1 MKITPERTR
10 LAAVALAL
18 ALLAGTGA
26 WAWRSVGQLALA
38 AAQAEQAQQVLTRLV
53 AVQAALTDAEAAR
66 RGLALGG
73 EPAFADGYRQARE
86 KLRAGD

>member
-18 ALLAGTGA
+18 ALLAGAGA
-26 WAWRSVGQLALA
+26 WAWRSVGQLNDA
-38 AAQAEQAQQVLTRLV
+38 AAQAEQAQQVLTRLAGV
-53 AVQAALTDAEAAR
+53 LSALTDAESTR

-73 EPAFADGYRQARE
+73 EPGLVEGHGLAR
-86 KLRAGD
+86 